1 MKNLIKRSLLIAA
14 IFTLPI
20 SNAMSNE
27 PNPNSNIIIIVNGKL
42 IDLTLDYADGD
53 IEVNVQDS
61 FGFVLYR
68 EKYTGASLSRKFD
81 LTLLPN
87 GNYFLEING
96 QTKIEI
102 IPFTV
107 TSNNVDFE
115 KEKVTIFF
123 KPIVRFKDD
132 VVYISKLALEKEA
145 LNIKVYDTNFNLL
158 YSENLKNNIN
168 LGRKLSFSKLEPG
181 NYMLVLKSEGRVFEK
196 TIKKI

>member
-1 MKNLIKRSLLIAA
+1 MKNLLKRSLLIAA

-27 PNPNSNIIIIVNGKL
+27 PNPDSNIIIVNGKL
-42 IDLTLDYADGD
+42 IDLTLDYADGNL
-53 IEVNVQDS
+53 EVNVQDS

-87 GNYFLEING
+87 GNYIFEING
-96 QTKIEI
+96 QTKIKM

-107 TSNNVDFE
+107 TANNVDFE
-115 KEKVTIFF
+115 KEKETIFF
-123 KPIVRFKDD
+123 KPIVRFKND
-132 VVYISKLALEKEA
+132 VVFISKLALNKEA
-145 LNIKVYDTNFNLL
+145 LHIKVYDPNANLI
-158 YSENLKNNIN
+158 YSEELKNNLN

-181 NYMLVLKSEGRVFEK
+181 NYRVVLKSDGRIFEE
-196 TIKKI
+196 TLKKI